1 MILTTILWECN
12 YYFSYYRV
20 NTREAE
26 IIKYVMG
33 AGKRLV
39 FQHLREWW
47 HVHAQVPS
55 DAWDALNYLTKVRVL
70 ANGRARTWPCIFFF
84 FFLNFLA
91 VPGNMWKLSSLTRDW
106 TCTLCSGPG
115 LKYNILFSFLVCFC
129 FLAYSLVVIP
139 FLLFFYLPTPPPKDA
154 HDPFKNMYTF
164 EVYFSF
170 LL

>member
-26 IIKYVMG
+26 IIKSVMG

-84 FFLNFLA
+84 FFFLTFWLCQ
-91 VPGNMWKLSSLTRDW
+91 V
-106 TCTLCSGPG
+106 TCG
-115 LKYNILFSFLVCFC
+115 
-129 FLAYSLVVIP
+129 SLVPWLGIEPAPSALDQVSSTISC
-139 FLLFFYLPTPPPKDA
+139 FHFWFV
-154 HDPFKNMYTF
+154 F
-164 EVYFSF
+164 VS
-170 LL
+170 